1 MLQMIDDAT
10 VPKAF
15 VVLATADSY
24 AHALRSA
31 RRASQELGLRIDL
44 RGLRFHKAG
53 NTLTFGRAT
62 CDNDAAFGSYP
73 CYLPR
78 GRWDDGAYLSIE
90 LADHYSASA
99 RARFVIVA
107 ASGDASDPVLKA
119 MLRKARATF
128 PAVRLE
134 AMPIYM
140 GCIH

>member
-1 MLQMIDDAT
+1 MQQMTDDAT
-10 VPKAF
+10 VTKAF
-15 VVLATADSY
+15 VVLATAESY
-24 AHALRSA
+24 ADALLSA
-31 RRASQELGLRIDL
+31 RRASRELGLRIDL

-62 CDNDAAFGSYP
+62 RDNDAAFGSYP

-90 LADHYSASA
+90 LADHYAASA
-99 RARFVIVA
+99 KARFAIVA
-107 ASGDASDPVLKA
+107 ASGDATDPELKA
-119 MLRKARATF
+119 MLGKARPTF
-128 PAVRLE
+128 PTVRLE